1 MAALSTSIIL
11 RPVLLAVLLVDAAEA
26 AENLKRR
33 GEFLSSI
40 SAGGHFVTGFDKDK
54 SRPSKPLLV
63 RVPSRFFEA
72 SSACSS
78 ATHCSIICEELIG
91 KGNDKA
97 KVAPVVEEVERLEQQ
112 RLEAAAAGSRQ
123 TTTFKLEPCTAW
135 NGGRG
140 LGEIP
145 GLELASLKK
154 EQEGAATM
162 RHLPGAR
169 FFHAFPRGSAFL
181 ARWDPIRELFVLLQR
196 RFVQAVGYPLNA
208 GELAGKL
215 GPSRAYGDLSY
226 LHVMFAPEG
235 EVAMALG
242 APQFLYS
249 RLDPDAAVLG
259 VDWKVTYGTP
269 SEVPALVHAVSLFD
283 DPRDGYPSLLGYGRR
298 IPLLASM
305 AKRAFKSMLR
315 EEPDFNVEDADED
328 DDDDDDE
335 DYTCEGS
342 DDEDDWDVCSG
353 DEDPATPDPGS
364 SGGPSTSSGT
374 TSTECIPP
382 NPFIFT
388 PEVLHDWRK
397 QTLPERKSTIIT
409 MVNRVLTYHHVAFSV
424 RNVATPV
431 DPEEVGAVAARKE
444 GREAALALR
453 PRWRDDRAVYLSL
466 HPVGVR

>member
-215 GPSRAYGDLSY
+215 GPSRAYGVPPRRLPRRPRRPCRRP
-226 LHVMFAPEG
+226 HR
-235 EVAMALG
+235 
-242 APQFLYS
+242 S
-249 RLDPDAAVLG
+249 RQ
-259 VDWKVTYGTP
+259 
-269 SEVPALVHAVSLFD
+269 
-283 DPRDGYPSLLGYGRR
+283 GRSR
-298 IPLLASM
+298 
-305 AKRAFKSMLR
+305 RR
-315 EEPDFNVEDADED
+315 
-328 DDDDDDE
+328 
-335 DYTCEGS
+335 
-342 DDEDDWDVCSG
+342 
-353 DEDPATPDPGS
+353 S
-364 SGGPSTSSGT
+364 SGGQMSYPTRAASSSGRC
-374 TSTECIPP
+374 S
-382 NPFIFT
+382 
-388 PEVLHDWRK
+388 
-397 QTLPERKSTIIT
+397 
-409 MVNRVLTYHHVAFSV
+409 
-424 RNVATPV
+424 
-431 DPEEVGAVAARKE
+431 
-444 GREAALALR
+444 
-453 PRWRDDRAVYLSL
+453 SL
-466 HPVGVR
+466 WAPSSC